1 MAKITDIIF
10 KESEENGELIV
21 EFTDG
26 TTSMEYFFNT
36 SRDGREVLNGMP
48 QFLLVDLNSKGLFFE
63 YDDETYGG
71 IKLSCVDAYQDLK
84 AKFNDGQI
92 IAIFY
97 ALYNMYIPSDLDVLI
112 SALEMRLSG
121 RRPLPQKPG
130 SRRRKPGIRKR

>member
-1 MAKITDIIF
+1 MAAINAIIF
-10 KESEENGELIV
+10 KESEEYGELIV

-26 TTSMEYFFNT
+26 EKSMEYFFNT

-48 QFLLVDLNSKGLFFE
+48 IFLQPDMKSKGLTFNDPNE
-63 YDDETYGG
+63 NKGEIT
-71 IKLSCVDAYQDLK
+71 LSCVDAYSDLS
-84 AKFNDGQI
+84 AKFEDEQI

-97 ALYNMYIPSDLDVLI
+97 ALYSGYIPSDLDVLI

-130 SRRRKPGIRKR
+130 KRRKPGVRKR